1 MTAGLATFGCRRQIT
16 VAPPDAADV
25 YCCFQLGTLSM
36 NHVTVVI
43 CNFNYAQFLHAAI
56 DSALAQD
63 YPFVRVLVIDDGSND
78 ESRSV
83 IESYGSRIKA
93 IFKDNGGQG
102 SAYNLAIS
110 LLETEYAVM
119 LDADDLLYPT
129 AVSRA
134 VELLDRGYA
143 KVQFRLDVL
152 NGHGQ
157 PTGAHVPHSEPSE
170 TCGDLL
176 VEGWLYPSPPA
187 SGHVYQ
193 VSALKRVFPVPDAQV
208 NRYGADFYAIYGVAL
223 QGRVATIPEAL
234 GGYRVHQS
242 TGSDPSFA
250 NSEDYLT
257 VSKAFIERWSLL
269 RQIAAKRIGVVL
281 PATCHDFAV
290 EKAQFCNRI
299 YRASFA
305 SRWHWLLRDS
315 GNYLHTVVAN
325 PFWSLKK
332 KLAMLVLSSLCLL
345 PFASISN
352 FAVRYIVNPAS
363 RQQRMT

>member
-1 MTAGLATFGCRRQIT
+1 
-16 VAPPDAADV
+16 
-25 YCCFQLGTLSM
+25 M

-43 CNFNYAQFLHAAI
+43 CNFNYAQFIGKAI

-63 YPFVRVLVIDDGSND
+63 YPFVRVMVIDDGSTD
-78 ESRSV
+78 DSRRV
-83 IESYGSRIKA
+83 IESYGSRIRP
-93 IFKDNGGQG
+93 IFKENGGQG

-110 LLETEYAVM
+110 QLETEYAVM

-134 VELLDRGYA
+134 VELLDLGYA

-152 NGHGQ
+152 NGDGR
-157 PTGAHVPHSEPSE
+157 PTGTHVPHSEPSE
-170 TCGDLL
+170 TCGELL
-176 VEGWLYPSPPA
+176 ADGWLYPSPPA

-193 VSALKRVFPVPDAQV
+193 VSALQRIFPVPELDV

-223 QGRVATIPEAL
+223 QGRVATIPYVL

-242 TGSDPSFA
+242 TGSDASFA
-250 NSEDYLT
+250 NSEDYQT
-257 VSKAFIERWSLL
+257 VSEAWIERWSLL

-281 PATCHDFAV
+281 SPTCHDFAV
-290 EKAQFCNRI
+290 EKAQFCRGI
-299 YRASFA
+299 YRAPFK
-305 SRWHWLLRDS
+305 SRWHWLLNDS

-325 PFWSLKK
+325 PFWSLRK
-332 KLAMLVLSSLCLL
+332 KLGMLFLSSLCLL
-345 PFASISN
+345 PFPSISN

-363 RQQRMT
+363 RQRRMT